1 MAKMVG
7 GRGTGGE
14 KEKCMIVRELH
25 FTRQSLSKGQEGIRM
40 SAGMFRREIVKR
52 EQVRWMG
59 SGGDEREPLKSCKRV
74 VIKVGTAVVSRP
86 NGTLALARMGGL
98 VEEIADLIE
107 KGKQVMLISSGAV
120 GLGRERIGF
129 SKEVISNTS
138 NVVERQASAAAGQE
152 LLMSTYNVM
161 FNRLGI
167 KCAQV
172 LITQGDFGM
181 LDRYN
186 NLANTLDRLSSLGV
200 VPVINENDVVTGAS
214 QLDPATKGQ
223 VFTDNDMLAALVAA
237 GGEADGVCMLTDVD
251 GVFTKPPTEPG
262 AERIKVYRDHED
274 VKIGTKS
281 TMGRGGMG
289 SKIHAAQVATQ
300 GGVHC
305 CIANGYDIRNIARVF
320 SGDDIGTFFPARQ
333 RPSKHTHWLLHMAL
347 CQGVLRIRESAFEK
361 KFKGAVVSEKGP
373 QLEIADI
380 ASIEG
385 DFSSKSPVIL
395 KMENSKTEIGRALV
409 NLGSDEI
416 MNVLHNVGKGELRTF
431 GSSQVLS
438 KGDDLAL
445 F

>member
-1 MAKMVG
+1 
-7 GRGTGGE
+7 
-14 KEKCMIVRELH
+14 
-25 FTRQSLSKGQEGIRM
+25 M

-237 GGEADGVCMLTDVD
+237 GGEADGVCMLTDV
-251 GVFTKPPTEPG
+251 
-262 AERIKVYRDHED
+262 YRDHED

-395 KMENSKTEIGRALV
+395 KMENSKTEIGRAL
-409 NLGSDEI
+409 
-416 MNVLHNVGKGELRTF
+416 RTF

>member
-1 MAKMVG
+1 MMG
-7 GRGTGGE
+7 GGGG
-14 KEKCMIVRELH
+14 KVKSVLSRELH
-25 FTRQSLSKGQEGIRM
+25 IMTKTVSREKMGIRTGA
-40 SAGMFRREIVKR
+40 STFRNGLVKS
-52 EQVRWMG
+52 EQARWMG
-59 SGGDEREPLKSCKRV
+59 TGEDEREPLKSCKRV

-107 KGKQVMLISSGAV
+107 QGKQVMLISSGAV

-161 FNRLGI
+161 FNRLGV

-172 LITQGDFGM
+172 LITQSDFGM

-186 NLANTLDRLSSLGV
+186 NLANTLDRLTSLGV

-305 CIANGYDIRNIARVF
+305 CIANGYDIRNIAKVF
-320 SGDDIGTFFPARQ
+320 SGDDIGTYFPARQ

-347 CQGVLRIRESAFEK
+347 CQGVLRIRESAYEK
-361 KFKGAVVSEKGP
+361 KFKNVVVSESGP
-373 QLEIADI
+373 QLEVADI

-385 DFSSKSPVIL
+385 DFSSKTPVIL
-395 KMENSKTEIGRALV
+395 KLENSKTEIGRALV

-416 MNVLHNVGKGELRTF
+416 MSVLHNVGRGELRTF

-438 KGDDLAL
+438 KGNDLAL